1 MIKNREF
8 RRIYIIQILLAVA
21 DAMGM
26 NFMMLYLVTSGFRL
40 EQILLAATLAF
51 FTPVMFISVMRR
63 ARAKVS
69 FLIAFAAKI
78 TCYVIALVWLKDSTV
93 YFIYISNALVL
104 VFFWIPYN
112 VEFFSY
118 VGEKTRAYMG
128 SLAVAVYPLVGLLIP
143 PAAALIWRTRGFD
156 YNMIAAISIL
166 GAGAAYVL
174 LNKAIRFRVFD
185 YNISASLGRLKR
197 YRSLFFLQGF
207 WEAGIFV
214 GIPAFTLLFIKTEV
228 KLGIFLSYLGV
239 LSVLATITLAK
250 LSDRTSRRTAFLY
263 PTVLLAG
270 CATLALAL
278 ARSFPVWIGIAGLVN
293 FSNVMAIPFLTSVA
307 LDADLTGIDMWAGR
321 ELLLNFGRAAGSA
334 MLLVT
339 YTYFHDYRPGFLILG
354 VALLLYAGLIH
365 VKKIYVRARIMPSQ
379 PAR

>member
-26 NFMMLYLVTSGFRL
+26 NFMMLYLVTTGFSL
-40 EQILLAATLAF
+40 EQILLATTLAF
-51 FTPVMFISVMRR
+51 FTPVVLIALMRR

-78 TCYVIALVWLKDSTV
+78 TCYATALLWLKDSTISL
-93 YFIYISNALVL
+93 IYISNALVL

-118 VGEKTRAYMG
+118 VGEKSKAYMG

-143 PAAALIWRTRGFD
+143 PVAALIWRTRGFD
-156 YNMIAAISIL
+156 YNMIAAVAIL
-166 GAGAAYVL
+166 GTGAAYVL
-174 LNKAIRFRVFD
+174 LNRAIRFRAFD
-185 YNISASLGRLKR
+185 YSISVSLRRLKR
-197 YRSLFFLQGF
+197 YRLLFFLQGF
-207 WEAGIFV
+207 WEASVFV
-214 GIPAFTLLFIKTEV
+214 GIPAFTLLFIRTEV
-228 KLGIFLSYLGV
+228 RLGIFLSYLGV
-239 LSVLATITLAK
+239 LSVLATIALAR

-278 ARSFPVWIGIAGLVN
+278 ARSFPVWIGVAGLVN

-307 LDADLTGIDMWAGR
+307 LDADVTGIDMWAGR
-321 ELLLNFGRAAGSA
+321 ELLLNFGRAAGSGI
-334 MLLVT
+334 LLVT
-339 YTYFHDYRPGFLILG
+339 YTYWHDYRPGFLILG
-354 VALLLYAGLIH
+354 AALLLYAGMIH
-365 VKKIYVRARIMPSQ
+365 VKRIYVRAPIVPSQ